1 MINLTKLNQLLANT
15 GDMCLKRRAKEI
27 VLAVDPQKT
36 DKVLDAGCG
45 DGFYLHLLANL
56 TQAPLVGLDDNP
68 RALDLARKYVF
79 SKKLKLV
86 EGDVLKMPFKNNSFD
101 KIICSEVLEHLPDD
115 VKGLK
120 EFTRVLKPGGIVA
133 ITVPSHN
140 YPILWDPVNWIL
152 EKLFHTHFQD
162 GFWAGVWNQH
172 RRLYTPKLLKE
183 VVNKSGL
190 KVVDIKCLTHYGLP
204 FNHYLLNIGYNLR
217 KSFILPKFITK
228 SLNKFSQSSRGK
240 FSWFHQ
246 FLKVV
251 NYIDRLNN
259 KTFSLDTDTV
269 GIFIK
274 AKKLIA

>member
-1 MINLTKLNQLLANT
+1 MINLTKLDQLLANT
-15 GDMCLKRRAKEI
+15 GDMCLKRRAREI
-27 VLAVDPQKT
+27 VLAVDPKKT

-56 TQAPLVGLDDNP
+56 TQAQLVGLDDNP
-68 RALDLARKYVF
+68 KALDLARKYVS

-101 KIICSEVLEHLPDD
+101 KIICSEVLEHIPDD

-120 EFTRVLKPGGIVA
+120 EFTRVLKPEGIVA

-140 YPILWDPVNWIL
+140 YPFLWDPVNWVL

-183 VVNKSGL
+183 IVNKSGL
-190 KVVDIKCLTHYGLP
+190 KVVNIKCLTHYGLP
-204 FNHYLLNIGYNLR
+204 FNHFLLNIGYNIR
-217 KSFILPKFITK
+217 KSSKIPSPITG
-228 SLNKFSQSSRGK
+228 SINKFSPGRSGLYQA
-240 FSWFHQ
+240 
-246 FLKVV
+246 FLKLI
-251 NYIDRLNN
+251 NFIDQLND
-259 KTFSLDTDTV
+259 KKFSLDTNTV
-269 GIFIK
+269 GIYIK
-274 AKKLIA
+274 AKKS